1 MYISDCK
8 SALLPFKK
16 CTTVTISKPINR
28 KECRYQNHLNYYHLV
43 FLFLV
48 QISELFEFSRD
59 LKCRNCL
66 SMLQLGQDTTF
77 TEHLGNQKS
86 RNPQIMFMKKIIRI
100 SQSKLWIKI
109 RGYCQTL
116 ADEELSSYKNTSLTG
131 VLGLYQ
137 SSIRPSTVFRRQ
149 CKVGQK
155 FRAELKYICH
165 RQLNKQ
171 LIDIYQSNVDLLCYE
186 GEISNTVGS
195 FIVRE
200 EKISVLSKSLERN
213 AEKNITKLTS
223 LHKDIRSF
231 FVFQSKTGSKDSQTN
246 VIELSDTEE
255 D

>member
-1 MYISDCK
+1 
-8 SALLPFKK
+8 
-16 CTTVTISKPINR
+16 
-28 KECRYQNHLNYYHLV
+28 
-43 FLFLV
+43 
-48 QISELFEFSRD
+48 
-59 LKCRNCL
+59 
-66 SMLQLGQDTTF
+66 MLQLCQDTTF

-86 RNPQIMFMKKIIRI
+86 RNPQIMFVKKIIRI

-109 RGYCQTL
+109 RCYCQTL

-131 VLGLYQ
+131 VLGLYH

-149 CKVGQK
+149 CKLGQK

-200 EKISVLSKSLERN
+200 EKISSVLSKSLERN
-213 AEKNITKLTS
+213 AEKNKTKLTS

-231 FVFQSKTGSKDSQTN
+231 FVFWSKTGTKDSQTN